1 MLGGQKL
8 KNKKWRY
15 KITSGLTGVALS
27 LVLLIVFGGLAI
39 WFHISQNDAIIIG
52 RILVIFAAFAFALA
66 LYRAMFFRVLI
77 DKDGFFYQTAPG
89 NGRYYNYYE
98 IRKMWISTGKESNAQ
113 EMTYCNFETKEGKIS
128 RFFFMGINIDAVEY
142 LIKRVETVGTAENSK
157 EKDDNH
163 EHVISGKVQ
172 SGQRIAVAVFIFA
185 IILPLTNSLVKQG
198 LPPTI
203 YILPIVMAVVSIVV
217 LVVHDLFYKIQIQKD
232 GFYCQTTP
240 FDGKYYKYSDIADC
254 KLVEERKKFGSVRRG
269 NRETRYFYFLIFTD
283 VTNKTHKVFYNKALF
298 ELEMNVLVSRIE
310 QAKG

>member
-1 MLGGQKL
+1 M
-8 KNKKWRY
+8 KNKKWKY
-15 KITSGLTGVALS
+15 KITSGLTGVVLS
-27 LVLLIVFGGLAI
+27 LVLLIVFGGLTI

-52 RILVIFAAFAFALA
+52 RILVIFAALAFTLA

-142 LIKRVETVGTAENSK
+142 LIKRVETVGNVENGK
-157 EKDDNH
+157 EKDDNR

-185 IILPLTNSLVKQG
+185 IILLLTNSLAKQG
-198 LPPTI
+198 LPSTI

-217 LVVHDLFYKIQIQKD
+217 LIDHDLFYKIQIQKD
-232 GFYCQTTP
+232 GFYCRTTP
-240 FDGKYYKYSDIADC
+240 FDGKYYKYSDIVDC
-254 KLVEERKKFGSVRRG
+254 KLIEERKKFGSVRRG
-269 NRETRYFYFLIFTD
+269 TRETRYFYFLIFTD
-283 VTNKTHKVFYNKALF
+283 MTNKTRKVFYNKALF
-298 ELEMNVLVSRIE
+298 EWEMNVLVSRIE